1 MSHPRRRVDRMTWER
16 PKPLHDGDRS
26 MLAYAELVHA
36 RLTAASE
43 ASCTPCAILPTIA
56 PTDLQVSRVMSFC
69 RRSGVSYSDV
79 FSTRDA
85 AD

>member
-1 MSHPRRRVDRMTWER
+1 M
-16 PKPLHDGDRS
+16 PKALSDKDGS

-43 ASCTPCAILPTIA
+43 ASCTPCAVLPTIA

-69 RRSGVSYSDV
+69 RRSGASYSDI
-79 FSTRDA
+79 FSTREA